1 MDLTGAHHHASVR
14 EKLCVVRMR
23 PWAWH
28 ARVRGVNRS
37 PVVERR
43 VWDGTYT
50 QLPPCSRHD
59 GLPVSAARLPRVHA
73 TVVTRSPLLR
83 SPVFTPRWSPGL
95 SSHLSPHIIP
105 PSAESLGG
113 VFVSSTQSTHQPMI
127 TMKES
132 SLQKPILPKSK
143 FARAKFQG
151 ASNGRLH
158 LLSVAALFFGSI
170 VWMTVWSQRS
180 PRTNNNETTW
190 LTSETTER
198 QATGGL
204 GDLATGTRLL
214 LLSHGR
220 MMYYDLDKD
229 VLDVLDEGHG
239 EYRPRLRWMTDEEW

>member
-1 MDLTGAHHHASVR
+1 
-14 EKLCVVRMR
+14 
-23 PWAWH
+23 
-28 ARVRGVNRS
+28 
-37 PVVERR
+37 
-43 VWDGTYT
+43 
-50 QLPPCSRHD
+50 
-59 GLPVSAARLPRVHA
+59 
-73 TVVTRSPLLR
+73 
-83 SPVFTPRWSPGL
+83 
-95 SSHLSPHIIP
+95 
-105 PSAESLGG
+105 
-113 VFVSSTQSTHQPMI
+113 MI